1 MRRCGIEDLV
11 LGQPTPTTSASV
23 QRQLCGK
30 VTYSR
35 FRPEAVAGDRQ
46 LREHLAET
54 TRAEPHGSRVSGRSD
69 NAQWY
74 KTSLWFH
81 AHKLERQLPAF
92 SEPISSP

>member
-35 FRPEAVAGDRQ
+35 SRPEAD
-46 LREHLAET
+46 LR
-54 TRAEPHGSRVSGRSD
+54 TRCGQHDASGGRCPMFRFRLNPGMLCPSD
-69 NAQWY
+69 IVRLN
-74 KTSLWFH
+74 
-81 AHKLERQLPAF
+81 
-92 SEPISSP
+92 